1 MKSTLYEMF
10 FDKASKLNPD
20 KNIFYTKIDD
30 EYIPKTFGEFL
41 NDIYKV
47 TLYFRSE
54 GISKGDRIAI
64 ISENR
69 TEWAA
74 VDFACI
80 FMNVISVPV
89 YTSISG
95 SQMEYILKDSF
106 AKICFVSNSHLL
118 EKIIAQKNNLPSLE
132 KIIVFNETDTN
143 KYSSEPVKNFSEII
157 DVNVNTSTK
166 EIIDF
171 LRSVSAHIKLHDL
184 VTIIYTSGTT
194 GIPKGVMLSNKN
206 LSSNIQACMEVLT
219 INESDRFLSYLPYS
233 HGYERV
239 AGYYLAFFSG
249 AEIYFAQNIDTLS
262 IQLKEV
268 KPTIVITVPR
278 LLDKIYNRL
287 MKSPES
293 MKSDFQKKIFLW
305 AVEIAKDKSIS
316 KKSIKWKIA
325 DRLVYKKIRD
335 KTGNYIRFFVS
346 GGGALNKNIGEFF
359 DRIGLMVL
367 EGYGLTET
375 SPVIAVNHPDDN
387 RYGTVGKILNGVQ
400 LRFTDENEI
409 TVKGDLVMEGYYK
422 DENSTA
428 ETIKDGWLYTG
439 DIGELDI
446 EGFLKI
452 TDRKKSL
459 FKSSGGKYI
468 SPTQIEEI
476 VSHLDFIENIL
487 VIGNERMYVSAL
499 IVPDKNELISFA
511 KKNEISNNKYSE
523 LLKDTK
529 LIKLIQKEI
538 DTVQKDLANYERI
551 RKITLLEKPFTIES
565 GELTPTMKVK
575 RNVVGKLY
583 EKEIEEMYKNAQ

>member
-1 MKSTLYEMF
+1 MLNTLPDLF
-10 FDKASKLNPD
+10 FERIDKFNHE

-30 EYIPKTFGEFL
+30 DYIPKSFDEFL

-47 TLYFRSE
+47 TLYFRSS

-80 FMNVISVPV
+80 FMNVITVPV
-89 YTSISG
+89 YTSLSG
-95 SQMEYILKDSF
+95 GQTEYILKDSSS
-106 AKICFVSNSHLL
+106 KICFVSNSHLL
-118 EKIIAQKNNLPSLE
+118 EKVTGLKSNLPSLE
-132 KIIVFNETDTN
+132 KIIVFNEIDTD
-143 KYSSEPVKNFSEII
+143 KYSSEIVKKFSEII
-157 DVNVNTSTK
+157 NEKFNTSTK
-166 EIIDF
+166 DIIEF
-171 LRSVSAHIKLHDL
+171 LKTVSAHINLNDL

-194 GIPKGVMLSNKN
+194 GIPKGVMLSHKN

-219 INESDRFLSYLPYS
+219 INDSDRFLSYLPYS
-233 HGYERV
+233 HAYERV

-262 IQLKEV
+262 VQLKEV
-268 KPTIVITVPR
+268 EPTIVITVPR

-293 MKSDFQKKIFLW
+293 MKSAFQKKIFIW
-305 AVEIAKDKSIS
+305 AVDVAKDKSIS

-325 DRLVYKKIRD
+325 DKLVYKKIRD
-335 KTGNYIRFFVS
+335 KTGNCIRFFVS

-359 DRIGLMVL
+359 DRIGLMIL

-375 SPVIAVNHPDDN
+375 SPVIAVNHPDEN

-409 TVKGDLVMEGYYK
+409 IVKGDLVMEGYYK
-422 DENSTA
+422 DENSTS

-439 DIGELDI
+439 DIGELDS

-468 SPTQIEEI
+468 SPTQIEEL
-476 VSHLDFIENIL
+476 VSHLDFIENIM

-499 IVPDKNELISFA
+499 IVPEKNELSAFA
-511 KKNEISNNKYSE
+511 KKNGITHETFSE
-523 LLKDTK
+523 LLKDPK
-529 LIKLIQKEI
+529 LNKLVQKEI

>member
-1 MKSTLYEMF
+1 MF
-10 FDKASKLNPD
+10 CFK
-20 KNIFYTKIDD
+20 F
-30 EYIPKTFGEFL
+30 
-41 NDIYKV
+41 
-47 TLYFRSE
+47 
-54 GISKGDRIAI
+54 
-64 ISENR
+64 
-69 TEWAA
+69 
-74 VDFACI
+74 
-80 FMNVISVPV
+80 
-89 YTSISG
+89 
-95 SQMEYILKDSF
+95 SF
-106 AKICFVSNSHLL
+106 AG
-118 EKIIAQKNNLPSLE
+118 KIIAQKNNLPSLE

-157 DVNVNTSTK
+157 DANVNTSTK

-422 DENSTA
+422 DENSTS

-439 DIGELDI
+439 DIGELDS

>member
-1 MKSTLYEMF
+1 MLNTLPDLF
-10 FDKASKLNPD
+10 FDRIDKFNSD

-30 EYIPKTFGEFL
+30 EYIPKSLDEFL

-47 TLYFRSE
+47 TLYFRSS
-54 GISKGDRIAI
+54 GINKGDRIAI

-80 FMNVISVPV
+80 FMAVISVPV

-95 SQMEYILKDSF
+95 SQMEYILKDSS

-118 EKIIAQKNNLPSLE
+118 EKVFAQKNNLPSLE
-132 KIIVFNETDTN
+132 NIIVFNEIDKD
-143 KYSSEPVKNFSEII
+143 KYSSEPVKIFSEIT
-157 DVNVNTSTK
+157 DANVNTSTK

-171 LRSVSAHIKLHDL
+171 LKSVSAHIKLHDL

-194 GIPKGVMLSNKN
+194 GIPKGVMLSHKN
-206 LSSNIQACMEVLT
+206 LSSNIQACMQVLT
-219 INESDRFLSYLPYS
+219 INETDRFLSYLPYS
-233 HGYERV
+233 HAYERV

-262 IQLKEV
+262 VQLKEV

-278 LLDKIYNRL
+278 LLDKIYNKL
-287 MKSPES
+287 MKSPET
-293 MKSDFQKKIFLW
+293 MKSNFQKKVFNW
-305 AVEIAKDKSIS
+305 AVDIAKDKSIS

-335 KTGNYIRFFVS
+335 KTGNRIRFFVS

-359 DRIGLMVL
+359 DRIGLMIL

-375 SPVIAVNHPDDN
+375 SPVITVNHPDDN

-400 LRFTDENEI
+400 LRFADENEI

-439 DIGELDI
+439 DIGELDS

-468 SPTQIEEI
+468 SPTQIEEL
-476 VSHLDFIENIL
+476 VSHLDFIENIM

-499 IVPDKNELISFA
+499 IVPEKNELISFA
-511 KKNEISNNKYSE
+511 KKNSISTERYSD
-523 LLKDTK
+523 LLKDAK
-529 LIKLIQKEI
+529 LIKFIQKEI
-538 DTVQKDLANYERI
+538 DYIQKDLANYERI